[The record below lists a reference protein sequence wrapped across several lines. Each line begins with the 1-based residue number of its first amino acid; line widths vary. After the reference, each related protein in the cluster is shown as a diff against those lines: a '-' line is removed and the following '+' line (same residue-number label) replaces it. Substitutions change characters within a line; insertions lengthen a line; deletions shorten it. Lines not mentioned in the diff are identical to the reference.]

1 MVGHAYIAVTF
12 FLTRNLEP
20 CKAEPT
26 GNIQLSQNEL
36 SEVVIWN
43 NKFICV
49 DGKSVYNYKLKNK
62 GIIKLSDLKC
72 ESNEQA
78 IWLNF
83 RQLGKSPLDAF
94 QLTALFDALPA
105 EYRRLYDQFNMLS
118 LSLLT

>member
-1 MVGHAYIAVTF
+1 MQCSVA
-12 FLTRNLEP
+12 N
-20 CKAEPT
+20 KAT

-62 GIIKLSDLKC
+62 GIITLSDLKC

-83 RQLGKSPLDAF
+83 RQLGISPLDAF

-105 EYRRLYDQFNMLS
+105 EYRKASIQHVESKPQFDLNSCIQLC
-118 LSLLT
+118 